1 MNLSF
6 NSTVT
11 RVDTKPVP
19 LSRPTPRYTESARAN
34 GIQGSVLVRVLVGED
49 GNVKSVRVVRG
60 LPDGLTE
67 EAITAARQTKFK
79 PAMRDGKPVPFWVGL
94 EINFNI
100 R

>member
-1 MNLSF
+1 
-6 NSTVT
+6 
-11 RVDTKPVP
+11 
-19 LSRPTPRYTESARAN
+19 
-34 GIQGSVLVRVLVGED
+34 VLVRVLVDED
-49 GNVKSVRVVRG
+49 GNVKLIRVIRG

-79 PAMRDGKPVPFWVGL
+79 PAMKDGKPVPFWVGL